1 MLLRSRS
8 GSARTLIKD
17 RTGRWLAWRR
27 VVVVPAAARSE
38 SQIRSVTLKNG
49 EGTRKLHWSPYEQ
62 VDPYLHATAA
72 GEVLSFVNEPGG
84 G

>member
-38 SQIRSVTLKNG
+38 SQIR
-49 EGTRKLHWSPYEQ
+49 EGTRKLHRSPHEQ

-72 GEVLSFVNEPGG
+72 GEVVSFVNEPGG